1 MYLVI
6 ELWKASRPVWRS
18 PLNER
23 HAFLS
28 GMGDQLTD
36 LRETGGAHGLL

>member
-6 ELWKASRPVWRS
+6 ELWKAKPAWLAL

-36 LRETGGAHGLL
+36 LREAGGAHGLL